1 MRQEIIEKRSEYAKH
16 FINDDGT
23 RVAEIYTYPVH
34 YKDRDT
40 QAWEESTYLIEPDT
54 QVAGFDHNMK
64 HGPFRSRFGPDQVR
78 FGFAE
83 GKYVTYKFQGANNV
97 TPMFDAH
104 KATFAGLY
112 TQTDV
117 VYSILSKELKQ
128 EIILADATAPE
139 TFKILL
145 DGNVTPELVD
155 NSVAFKDGDTM
166 VGSIPAPF
174 AIDANGDR
182 GPVTFALNADVLTI
196 TADSVWLATAVY
208 PVTIDPT
215 TTIQP
220 DATAGK
226 DTYVWSSAADANYGS
241 GTSLNVWDGGTSVAE
256 TLIQFDLSSIPREI
270 QSAKLYL
277 YKSNTTNAHT
287 CQIHEITASWD
298 ESTVTWDNQPAHS
311 DTVNGAISVIA
322 AVGWVLSSDLT
333 PLAEGWR
340 TSPNYGVKITNDTG
354 GSGYELTAYSSDYTT
369 NTSLRPKLVVS
380 YLPITPSIDAPAS
393 IDKDA
398 PTGYSN
404 EISPLVDWSS
414 TETYTQ
420 KAVQIQMYD
429 SDNNLAWD
437 STITQSGT
445 SYSIPTSARLAY
457 GETYGVRIR
466 CQDASDN
473 QWSPWSALHYLEC
486 TMTAPVDLVAG
497 ADPTAARISLSWASH
512 TAENVAGYNVYRK
525 LPIEADT
532 AYTKINLDGL
542 IAATSWDD
550 EFVAYGKG
558 YDYEVVAVA
567 RDGYES
573 PVSTAAS
580 NVSVT
585 YTNWW
590 LGSVPFD
597 VSPREV
603 QPKRINVINRRQI
616 MGKNFEAV
624 QRAVLGHEITLSAMF
639 LSEDTLQTFMTEWA
653 RTDKVLALRDN
664 RGRVWRVQAVSDLDY
679 PQTWAIDRNIYV
691 ATMTFVEVG

>member
-220 DATAGK
+220 DAMTGK
-226 DTYVWSSAADANYGS
+226 DTYVDANSPAENYGS
-241 GTSLNVWDGGTSVAE
+241 AA
-256 TLIQFDLSSIPREI
+256 TLKIGKFYGYEECALLQFDLSSIPTEI
-270 QSAKLYL
+270 VSAQLALYWWEGTVSDIAVTCHRIL
-277 YKSNTTNAHT
+277 TTWVENTVTYGTIPSYDSSA
-287 CQIHEITASWD
+287 
-298 ESTVTWDNQPAHS
+298 ESTTSVSYSSAWNYFDVSNMVIGWQ
-311 DTVNGAISVIA
+311 NGSY
-322 AVGWVLSSDLT
+322 S
-333 PLAEGWR
+333 
-340 TSPNYGVKITNDTG
+340 NYGVMLKSITDAWEG
-354 GSGYELTAYSSDYTT
+354 FYSSDYVTDTT
-369 NTSLRPKLVVS
+369 LRPKLIVVYRQAS
-380 YLPITPSIDAPAS
+380 PTISVPAS
-393 IDKDA
+393 TTPA
-398 PTGYSN
+398 SPTTYSN
-404 EISPLVDWSS
+404 EVSPAITFAHVG
-414 TETYTQ
+414 TYTQ
-420 KAVQIQMYD
+420 SNYQMQAYD
-429 SDNNLAWD
+429 SDSNLVYD
-437 STITQSGT
+437 SGSVSGT
-445 SYSIPTSARLAY
+445 ALTMSIPIGYLLY
-457 GETYGVRIR
+457 NNIYGVRVR
-466 CQDASDN
+466 CMDSSDSA
-473 QWSPWSALHYLEC
+473 WSEWSILHYFQC
-486 TMTAPVDLVAG
+486 TMTAPTDLVAG
-497 ADPTAARISLSWASH
+497 ADPTAARISLSWTAH
-512 TAENVAGYNVYRK
+512 IAENVAGYNVYRK

-532 AYTKINLDGL
+532 AYAKANLDGL
-542 IAATSWDD
+542 IAATTWHD

-558 YDYEVVAVA
+558 YDYKVVAVA

-573 PVSTAAS
+573 PTSAAVS
-580 NVSVT
+580 NISVT
-585 YTNWW
+585 FTSWW

-597 VSPREV
+597 VSPREI
-603 QPKRINVINRRQI
+603 QPKRINVVNRRQI

-624 QRAVLGHEITLSAMF
+624 QRAVLGHEITLSAKF
-639 LSEDTLQTFMTEWA
+639 LSEDTLQAFMAEWA

-679 PQTWAIDRNIYV
+679 PQTWAIGRNIYA